1 MWLKASW
8 SQPHPDP
15 CSPARGGYTP
25 PPMAF
30 TCTIVTPENQPFDG
44 SVTQVI
50 LPAHDGQLGILTN
63 HSPLLVKLG
72 AGSLQIDTQ
81 GNKAAY
87 YYVEGGV
94 AQMLD
99 NKLTV
104 LTHTAIP
111 SAEITA
117 ESARAELA
125 SAESLPSEGKAALEK
140 KTAAIRRAQ
149 GKLAIVGK

>member
-1 MWLKASW
+1 
-8 SQPHPDP
+8 
-15 CSPARGGYTP
+15 
-25 PPMAF
+25 MAF

-50 LPAHDGQLGILTN
+50 LPAHDGQLGVLTN
-63 HSPLLVKLG
+63 HAPLLVKLG
-72 AGSLQIDTQ
+72 AGSLQIDT
-81 GNKAAY
+81 GANKTNY

-111 SAEITA
+111 STEITA
-117 ESARAELA
+117 EAARAELA
-125 SAESLPSEGKAALEK
+125 TAEALPSEGKAALEK
-140 KTAAIRRAQ
+140 KSAAIKRAQ
-149 GKLAIVGK
+149 AKLAVAGK